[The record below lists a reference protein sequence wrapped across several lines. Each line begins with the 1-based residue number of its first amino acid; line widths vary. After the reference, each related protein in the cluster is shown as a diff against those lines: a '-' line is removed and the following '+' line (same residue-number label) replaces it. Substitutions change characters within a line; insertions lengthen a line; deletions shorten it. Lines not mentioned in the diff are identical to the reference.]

1 MALQQKVGTNRS
13 STNSR
18 SDDDDTNGRHQPQR
32 NHKMTVK
39 VTMTLIHSSWKEKN
53 KSVPH

>member
-1 MALQQKVGTNRS
+1 MALQQKLGTNKG

-32 NHKMTVK
+32 NHTMTVK
-39 VTMTLIHSSWKEKN
+39 VTVMSIHSS
-53 KSVPH
+53 